1 MSKNFTRRTTLALG
15 GATLGLLAAPSL
27 LRAQSMT
34 KIRLGYPPQVDTV
47 PYWIAQDRGFFA
59 EEGLEVDFIPVGLS
73 AMVPSVA
80 SGSVDVVQVNSV
92 QGIQAIDAGLPLT
105 FVTGSY
111 VLPAVGN
118 LSLAKAVGAQLEKPE
133 DLLGKRIATPSFG
146 SILLYMFNYWYDQ
159 QGLDYRALD
168 WIEADGPTQRDM
180 FARGEL
186 DAGLLY
192 DPFYAMALRDGEVE
206 KFIDFYA
213 DTPAG
218 TMVSGQ
224 LAMTDWAEGNAETVA
239 AFRRAT
245 IKGATLAA
253 AEPEVA
259 KAALKTWAKLSDEIG
274 SLIAIPNY
282 SPEIRPENFEHV
294 LRVMQ
299 LQDML
304 ATEIT
309 LDQVALPW
317 SV

>member
-1 MSKNFTRRTTLALG
+1 MTMRLTRRAALALG
-15 GATLGLLAAPSL
+15 GATLGALSAPSI
-27 LRAQSMT
+27 LRAQTT
-34 KIRLGYPPQVDTV
+34 KIRMGYPAQVDTV
-47 PYWIAQDRGFFA
+47 PYWLAQDHGFFA
-59 EEGLEVDFIPVGLS
+59 EEGIEFEFIPVGLS

-80 SGSVDVVQVNSV
+80 AGSVELVQVNSV
-92 QGIQAIDAGLPLT
+92 QAIQAIDAGLPLT

-118 LSLAKAVGAQLEKPE
+118 LSLAKAVGAPLEKPE

-146 SILLYMFNYWYDQ
+146 SILLYMFNFWYDE
-159 QGLDYRALD
+159 QGLDYRELD

-192 DPFYAMALRDGEVE
+192 DPFYAMALGDGTVE

-224 LAMTDWAEGNAETVA
+224 LATTDWAQGNPEAVA

-245 IKGATLAA
+245 VKGAALAA
-253 AEPEVA
+253 AEPETA
-259 KAALKTWAKLSDEIG
+259 KAALKSWAKLTDEIG
-274 SLIAIPNY
+274 ALIAIPNY
-282 SPEIRPENFEHV
+282 SPEIRPENFDHV
-294 LRVMQ
+294 LKVMK

-304 ATEIT
+304 TTEIG
-309 LDQVALPW
+309 LDRIALPW